1 MKLNFSVDIDE
12 IFENGFE
19 EYIHNHYYE
28 HDTGYTEVD
37 GEIPSIKEIVY
48 KKAFEE
54 LVNDAKNKINISM
67 LETTER
73 AKKEFDERVSSELDN
88 KVHEFSE
95 KTMNE
100 FLDRKVISV
109 NKNGYSY
116 DTTEIP
122 LTEYLE
128 NRIDKEMFVK
138 NFDGDG
144 KPERYSPKFSGIDL
158 LTNNRIATLVKNK
171 FDELLKKQKKDVEI
185 VLTEVIRDK
194 LSQQYNNEETIKK
207 IIEETLNRQEK
218 N

>member
-37 GEIPSIKEIVY
+37 GEIPNIKEIVY

-73 AKKEFDERVSSELDN
+73 AKNEFDEKVSVELN
-88 KVHEFSE
+88 EKVNEFSN

-100 FLDRKVISV
+100 FLDRKVLSV
-109 NKNGYSY
+109 SKNGYSY
-116 DTTEIP
+116 DTTEIS

-128 NRIDKEMFVK
+128 KRIDNEMFAK
-138 NFDGDG
+138 NFDKDG
-144 KPERYSPKFSGIDL
+144 KVERYNPKFSGMDL
-158 LTNNRIATLVKNK
+158 LIHEKIEAHVKSK
-171 FDELLKKQKKDVEI
+171 FEELLKKQKKDIEN
-185 VLTEVIRDK
+185 VLVDVIRDK
-194 LSQQYNNEETIKK
+194 LSEQYNNEETIKK
-207 IIEETLNRQEK
+207 IVEETLNR
-218 N
+218 